1 MVMCL
6 LCFSFL
12 LLRGCHYCKVL
23 EEAIKKCFHTCG
35 SVSSSVYPIHHTSH
49 TLPLQTLFQLF
60 LSTFKIQDMILVVLF
75 VSTVQLQSLI
85 DTHKKISIQM
95 TIHPLCTTHYQH
107 ANCITIF
114 FKYTKPILLIMWK
127 VMCGHIIKSIKWW
140 IVRDVFL
147 YN

>member
-12 LLRGCHYCKVL
+12 FLRGCHYCKVL

-35 SVSSSVYPIHHTSH
+35 SVSSSGYPIHHTSH

-85 DTHKKISIQM
+85 DTHKKFLFKWQFILSAQLIINMLTALQ
-95 TIHPLCTTHYQH
+95 
-107 ANCITIF
+107 F
-114 FKYTKPILLIMWK
+114 FFEYTKPILLIMWK